1 MSRSNLVPNVIPGG
15 LFSVKPFGD
24 IRILAEYAEKSL
36 EFVMDVYRGWH
47 FR

>member
-1 MSRSNLVPNVIPGG
+1 VFLHGG

-24 IRILAEYAEKSL
+24 VRLLAENAENSL
-36 EFVMDVYRGWH
+36 EFVMDVSRGWH